1 MILCPGCGFSNLD
14 TQKTCVRCKRLLLAE
29 PVDCNPPRA
38 KKYAKGLRNFYFG
51 WRRRFG
57 FRYRPEHVNDAERDK
72 DVERPGILSGIAAA
86 TGLDRFQ
93 RPAVPWLWPVNFMLP
108 GVWQIAAGRPIR
120 GIIFSAGFL
129 LGIIAIAS
137 LIGTVQPLR
146 WAILFTVT
154 MQTNAICD
162 MMDFNH
168 LPFVRRLVMV
178 SVIALVA
185 FFAYYRLD
193 ERGLDTVLDW
203 SCPDRITVYRAGEG
217 NVVRDGEIVE
227 FKRLAENEYRT
238 GDLVVE
244 RNGQFNQVNLL
255 RVLAEPGDNCQVIG
269 RKLHVNGGARANL
282 GNDNRNLAGTL
293 ANADY
298 IVRPVVPQVTA
309 HYYRQGNYDMVWK
322 ASGNEFEGKAVRVAY
337 PWWKRRPLQ

>member
-14 TQKTCVRCKRLLLAE
+14 TQKTCVRCKRLLLAG

-38 KKYAKGLRNFYFG
+38 KKYGQRLREYYFG
-51 WRRRFG
+51 YRRRFG
-57 FRYRPEHVNDAERDK
+57 FRYRTEHFYDAERGK
-72 DVERPGILSGIAAA
+72 DGERRGILSGIAEA

-93 RPAVPWLWPVNFMLP
+93 LPHGPWLWPVNFVLP
-108 GVWQIAAGRPIR
+108 GIWQIAAGRPIR
-120 GIIFSAGFL
+120 GIIFSVGFL

-137 LIGTVQPLR
+137 LIGTIQPLG
-146 WAILFTVT
+146 WAIGFTATV
-154 MQTNAICD
+154 QTNAICD

-168 LPFVRRLVMV
+168 LPFARRLAMV
-178 SVIALVA
+178 SVIALLA
-185 FFAYYRLD
+185 FFGYYRLD
-193 ERGLDTVLDW
+193 ERGLDAVLDW

-244 RNGQFNQVNLL
+244 RYGQFNHVNLL
-255 RVLAEPGDNCQVIG
+255 RVLAVPGDKCQVVD
-269 RKLHVNGGARANL
+269 RSLHINGVVRATL
-282 GNDNRNLAGTL
+282 GNNNRNLAGTL
-293 ANADY
+293 VNADY
-298 IVRPVVPQVTA
+298 IVLMIVPQITVN
-309 HYYRQGNYDMVWK
+309 YRYANFNIVWK
-322 ASGNEFEGKAVRVAY
+322 ASGNTFEGKAVRVAY